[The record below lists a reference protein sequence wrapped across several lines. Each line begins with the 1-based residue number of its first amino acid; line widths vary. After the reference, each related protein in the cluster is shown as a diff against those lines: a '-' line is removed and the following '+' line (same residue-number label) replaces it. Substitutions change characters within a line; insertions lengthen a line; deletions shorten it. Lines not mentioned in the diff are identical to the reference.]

1 MIYKLVDKLKLGVKL
16 NHNVKLKVNGNVFN
30 LTYLVSRTGHGLT
43 LTTS

>member
-16 NHNVKLKVNGNVFN
+16 NHNVNGNVFN

-43 LTTS
+43 STTS